1 MADNTRGIGGLY
13 SSGYGPYQTPTN
25 ARFIRRPATNF
36 MTGQTVQNP
45 AIDIFDVTMNPD
57 QFFGGSGTNTFNQTF
72 QGSVSRPGLGSGNP
86 NLGDPTF
93 GDGSGNDGG
102 AGGPIVGGG
111 NNSGGNNGGGNN
123 GGGNNNGGVIKGG
136 GVIGGG
142 GDVDLSLP
150 KGPGSSDQLK
160 TIILSAGATA
170 LATKLFDGGLADA
183 ATGIKNL
190 LTDDRGYDKEA
201 FEEELTNQVIN
212 ANQIGLQ
219 DNFTNKLTGV
229 IDSSA
234 KGSVAGG
241 LIEEKFQEEDLYDN
255 LDPDSNTNE
264 VIGRYGPSRTI
275 DSIFDART
283 ASMLDLAEGGLGPN
297 KIEKVT
303 VEEVDNYNQTGD
315 DLLQDT
321 AAEEREAIADDM
333 KTKGFTDQEISDF
346 LAKGIIDGTLGNY
359 FTNLNQN
366 MQIPKVTVEEVIT
379 DPDGSVVSETDTN
392 TNANTDNESIRISN
406 EEDIFSPDRFDL
418 SGSLTD
424 KFIQTAL
431 PTTSQTLGGFAG
443 NADKIGNVIV
453 SDVIDGSLASS
464 GADVG
469 TNLSQ
474 FYDDPGMTS
483 AETLVSSL
491 GDSSTYALNEAGNYI
506 SSTGNVI
513 SPAQYNDLVGA
524 EDVIDTFDEGG
535 GIFNKFGTFMNTPI
549 ESIGNVAPAQ
559 ILGGISGALSLAD
572 FIDDPSFSSGL
583 GTLAGA
589 GAAFFPG
596 AAANPYLAGAAVVAG
611 LLEAQQEPSNETG
624 IANLDLGSGEVIS
637 YGMGGDKQNDQN
649 VETAD
654 TIATAMTPIANDIAE
669 TYGVTFEGDIEVGLG
684 NRDDMYVS
692 IGNQEEDS
700 TYMDRLTY
708 NPDEG
713 DLNLMSGV
721 EGQVLTYRYEP
732 QSGEKI
738 VEDLTKNLTLAAQ
751 KAVANGETVVN
762 LNNAVGAAPS
772 GEALEQRY
780 ADLGLEDYAIDALTR
795 SARGMGGSNGI
806 LPQLAVSYDDRQYL
820 TADEEMALIEMG
832 LLNPEDA
839 AFVQENTQYVD
850 SSDPDFVGPLPV

>member
-13 SSGYGPYQTPTN
+13 SSGYGPYQTSTN

-57 QFFGGSGTNTFNQTF
+57 QFFGGSGTGTFNQTF

-102 AGGPIVGGG
+102 AGGGNNGGG
-111 NNSGGNNGGGNN
+111 NNTGGNNGGGNN
-123 GGGNNNGGVIKGG
+123 GGGNNGGGNDGGVIVGPG
-136 GVIGGG
+136 IGGG
-142 GDVDLSLP
+142 GDVDLELP
-150 KGPGSSDQLK
+150 DNTPSTSDQLK
-160 TIILSAGATA
+160 NIILSGVVGLGITEGYNA
-170 LATKLFDGGLADA
+170 L
-183 ATGIKNL
+183 TGKETIIDRIK
-190 LTDDRGYDKEA
+190 DRKIRND
-201 FEEELTNQVIN
+201 NQDIID
-212 ANQIGLQ
+212 ANQIDLKNQ
-219 DNFTNKLTGV
+219 FDDTIADA
-229 IDSSA
+229 IDS
-234 KGSVAGG
+234 GGNRFEEG
-241 LIEEKFQEEDLYDN
+241 LIEDNIETKFEEDLYDN
-255 LDPDSNTNE
+255 LDPDEGLVTDANGD
-264 VIGRYGPSRTI
+264 VIGASDFSNLDGVIRGGAIGSDRFEEGDPDTI
-275 DSIFDART
+275 KKMQELRDAGFDATYAFDILDSLASGSLSLADYNSLVGIDGSAIET
-283 ASMLDLAEGGLGPN
+283 A
-297 KIEKVT
+297 
-303 VEEVDNYNQTGD
+303 GD
-315 DLLQDT
+315 
-321 AAEEREAIADDM
+321 AAGTTFTKKLYGTDADAIAEYDYNVAKD
-333 KTKGFTDQEISDF
+333 EF
-346 LAKGIIDGTLGNY
+346 LDGEKEL
-359 FTNLNQN
+359 F
-366 MQIPKVTVEEVIT
+366 E
-379 DPDGSVVSETDTN
+379 DGSRPLSSD
-392 TNANTDNESIRISN
+392 D
-406 EEDIFSPDRFDL
+406 DIFSTNRGVF
-418 SGSLTD
+418 GTD
-424 KFIQTAL
+424 KF
-431 PTTSQTLGGFAG
+431 
-443 NADKIGNVIV
+443 NVF
-453 SDVIDGSLASS
+453 DVASS
-464 GADVG
+464 GANLGSFASSAGGSDILGSATKLVDENALSSAFSGVKSG
-469 TNLSQ
+469 TELID
-474 FYDDPGMTS
+474 FAS
-483 AETLVSSL
+483 AL
-491 GDSSTYALNEAGNYI
+491 D
-506 SSTGNVI
+506 
-513 SPAQYNDLVGA
+513 GA
-524 EDVIDTFDEGG
+524 ENVLSGFQTSSIGLLGPDKHAYSYDLGRHVTEAEFIEMGGQQAQNIIASDLPAEELLTDGG
-535 GIFNKFGTFMNTPI
+535 GNIFNKFGTFMGNK
-549 ESIGNVAPAQ
+549 EALGIGVSPGQ
-559 ILGGISGALSLAD
+559 VLGGISAITNLAD

-700 TYMDRLTY
+700 SYMDRLTY

-762 LNNAVGAAPS
+762 LSNAVGAAPS

-795 SARGMGGSNGI
+795 SAKGMGGSNGI

-850 SSDPDFVGPLPV
+850 SSDPNFVGPLPV

>member
-57 QFFGGSGTNTFNQTF
+57 QFFGGSGTGTFNQTF

-102 AGGPIVGGG
+102 AGGGNNGGG
-111 NNSGGNNGGGNN
+111 NNTGGNNGGGNN
-123 GGGNNNGGVIKGG
+123 GGGNNGGGDNGG
-136 GVIGGG
+136 GVIVGPGPGGG

-160 TIILSAGATA
+160 NIILSAGATA
-170 LATKLFDGGLADA
+170 LATKLFDGGLANA

-190 LTDDRGYDKEA
+190 LTDDTGYDKEA

-212 ANQIGLQ
+212 ANQMGLQ

-229 IDSSA
+229 IDS
-234 KGSVAGG
+234 KIDPI
-241 LIEEKFQEEDLYDN
+241 IENNIETKFEEDLYDN
-255 LDPDSNTNE
+255 LDADSN
-264 VIGRYGPSRTI
+264 VIGTDAI

-303 VEEVDNYNQTGD
+303 VEKVDNYNQTGD

-366 MQIPKVTVEEVIT
+366 MQIPKVTVEKVIT

-392 TNANTDNESIRISN
+392 VNTDNESIRISS
-406 EEDIFSPDRFDL
+406 EDDIFSPDKFDF
-418 SGSLTD
+418 SGGLTD

-431 PTTSQTLGGFAG
+431 PSTSQTLGGFAG
-443 NADKIGNVIV
+443 NADKIGNVFV
-453 SDVIDGSLASS
+453 DEVIDGGLTNASS
-464 GADVG
+464 GSNFRTLKDAGVTGKEAAAVSLTD
-469 TNLSQ
+469 TL
-474 FYDDPGMTS
+474 GMS
-483 AETLVSSL
+483 EMYKL
-491 GDSSTYALNEAGNYI
+491 DSVGNYVN
-506 SSTGNVI
+506 SAGKLI
-513 SPAQYNDLVGA
+513 SPEEYDSLVKAENYLDNVDAQ
-524 EDVIDTFDEGG
+524 G

-611 LLEAQQEPSNETG
+611 LLEGQQEPSNETG

-762 LNNAVGAAPS
+762 LSNAVGAAPS
-772 GEALEQRY
+772 GEALEQKFSN
-780 ADLGLEDYAIDALTR
+780 LGIEDYAIEALTG
-795 SARGMGGSNGI
+795 SAKGYGGSNGI

-832 LLNPEDA
+832 LLNPENA

>member
-13 SSGYGPYQTPTN
+13 SSGYGPYQTATD

-36 MTGQTVQNP
+36 MTGQRVQNP

-57 QFFGGSGTNTFNQTF
+57 QFFGGSGTGTFNQTF

-93 GDGSGNDGG
+93 GGGSGSDGG
-102 AGGPIVGGG
+102 AGGPIGG
-111 NNSGGNNGGGNN
+111 GGNNGGGNN
-123 GGGNNNGGVIKGG
+123 GGGNNGGGVIGG
-136 GVIGGG
+136 GGGIGGG

-150 KGPGSSDQLK
+150 KGPGTSDQLK
-160 TIILSAGATA
+160 NIILGVGATA
-170 LATKLFDGGLADA
+170 LAKKLFDGSA

-190 LTDDRGYDKEA
+190 LTDDRGYDKGA
-201 FEEELTNQVIN
+201 FEEQLTNQAIN
-212 ANQIGLQ
+212 ANQIDLQ
-219 DNFTNKLTGV
+219 NQFNDTLTGV
-229 IDSSA
+229 IDS
-234 KGSVAGG
+234 KVDPI
-241 LIEEKFQEEDLYDN
+241 IEDNIETKFEEDLYDN
-255 LDPDSNTNE
+255 LNPDDS
-264 VIGRYGPSRTI
+264 VIGTDAI
-275 DSIFDART
+275 DSLFDART
-283 ASMLDLAEGGLGPN
+283 ASMLNLAEGGLGPN
-297 KIEKVT
+297 KIPKVT

-321 AAEEREAIADDM
+321 AAEERKAIAEDL

-366 MQIPKVTVEEVIT
+366 MQIPKVTVEEVLT
-379 DPDGSVVSETDTN
+379 NPDGSVVSETDTN
-392 TNANTDNESIRISN
+392 VNTDNESIRISS
-406 EEDIFSPDRFDL
+406 EDDIFSPDKFDF
-418 SGSLTD
+418 SGGLTD

-431 PTTSQTLGGFAG
+431 PSTSQTLGGFAG
-443 NADKIGNVIV
+443 NADKIGNVFV
-453 SDVIDGSLASS
+453 DEVIPGSLNTTE
-464 GADVG
+464 GG
-469 TNLSQ
+469 TGIYYN
-474 FYDDPGMTS
+474 DPGMTS
-483 AETLVSSL
+483 AEKLVSSL
-491 GDSSTYALNEAGNYI
+491 GDSSTYALNEAGNYVG
-506 SSTGNVI
+506 STGNVI
-513 SPAQYNDLVGA
+513 SPTEYNDLVKA

-535 GIFNKFGTFMNTPI
+535 GIFNRFGEFMNNPI
-549 ESIGNVAPAQ
+549 DGLGVAPAQ
-559 ILGGISGALSLAD
+559 ILGGISGALNLAD

-596 AAANPYLAGAAVVAG
+596 AAANPYLAAGALVAG
-611 LLEAQQEPSNETG
+611 LLEGQQEPSNETG
-624 IANLDLGSGEVIS
+624 IANLDLGSNEVIS

-649 VETAD
+649 VETAN

-669 TYGVTFEGDIEVGLG
+669 TYGVTFEGDIEVGIG

-692 IGNQEEDS
+692 IGNQEEES

-713 DLNLMSGV
+713 DLNLMRGT
-721 EGQVLTYRYEP
+721 EGEVLTYRYEP

-751 KAVANGETVVN
+751 KAVANGETVVD
-762 LNNAVGAAPS
+762 LTNAVGAAPS

-795 SARGMGGSNGI
+795 SAKGMGSSGGI
-806 LPQLAVSYDDRQYL
+806 LPQLAISYDDRQYL

-839 AFVQENTQYVD
+839 AFVQT
-850 SSDPDFVGPLPV
+850 

>member
-13 SSGYGPYQTPTN
+13 SSGYGPYQTATD

-36 MTGQTVQNP
+36 MTGQRVQNP

-57 QFFGGSGTNTFNQTF
+57 QFLGGSGTGTFNQTF

-93 GDGSGNDGG
+93 GGGSGSDGG
-102 AGGPIVGGG
+102 AGGPIGG
-111 NNSGGNNGGGNN
+111 GGNNGGGNN
-123 GGGNNNGGVIKGG
+123 GGGNNGGGVIGG
-136 GVIGGG
+136 GGGIGGG

-150 KGPGSSDQLK
+150 KGPSTSDQLK
-160 TIILSAGATA
+160 NIILGAGVGLAVDQGIAALTGGETIIDRIKDRKTTKNTQEQIDANQKILDEQFSNTTTA
-170 LATKLFDGGLADA
+170 LADDAGSFIEDNIETKF
-183 ATGIKNL
+183 
-190 LTDDRGYDKEA
+190 
-201 FEEELTNQVIN
+201 
-212 ANQIGLQ
+212 
-219 DNFTNKLTGV
+219 
-229 IDSSA
+229 
-234 KGSVAGG
+234 
-241 LIEEKFQEEDLYDN
+241 EEDLYDN
-255 LDPDSNTNE
+255 LNPDDS
-264 VIGRYGPSRTI
+264 VIGTDAI
-275 DSIFDART
+275 DSLFDART
-283 ASMLDLAEGGLGPN
+283 ASMLNLAEGGLGPN
-297 KIEKVT
+297 KIPKVT

-321 AAEEREAIADDM
+321 AAEERKAIAEDL

-366 MQIPKVTVEEVIT
+366 MQIPKVTVEEVLT
-379 DPDGSVVSETDTN
+379 NPDGSVVSETDTN
-392 TNANTDNESIRISN
+392 VNTDNESIRISS
-406 EEDIFSPDRFDL
+406 EDDIFSPDKFDF
-418 SGSLTD
+418 SGGLTD

-431 PTTSQTLGGFAG
+431 PSTSQTLGGFAG
-443 NADKIGNVIV
+443 NADKIGNVFV
-453 SDVIDGSLASS
+453 DEVIPGSLNTTE
-464 GADVG
+464 GG
-469 TNLSQ
+469 TGIYYN
-474 FYDDPGMTS
+474 DPGMTS
-483 AETLVSSL
+483 AEKLVSSL
-491 GDSSTYALNEAGNYI
+491 GDSSTYALNEAGNYVG
-506 SSTGNVI
+506 STGNVI
-513 SPAQYNDLVGA
+513 SPTEYNDLVKA

-535 GIFNKFGTFMNTPI
+535 GIFNRFGEFMNNPI
-549 ESIGNVAPAQ
+549 DGLGVAPAQ
-559 ILGGISGALSLAD
+559 ILGGISGALNLAD

-596 AAANPYLAGAAVVAG
+596 AAANPYLAAGALVAG
-611 LLEAQQEPSNETG
+611 LLEGQQEPSNETG
-624 IANLDLGSGEVIS
+624 IANLDLGSNEVIS

-649 VETAD
+649 VETAN

-669 TYGVTFEGDIEVGLG
+669 TYGVTFEGDIEVGIG

-692 IGNQEEDS
+692 IGNQEEES

-713 DLNLMSGV
+713 DLNLMRGT
-721 EGQVLTYRYEP
+721 EGEVLTYRYEP

-751 KAVANGETVVN
+751 KAVANGETVVD
-762 LNNAVGAAPS
+762 LTNAVGAAPS

-795 SARGMGGSNGI
+795 SAKGMGGSGGI
-806 LPQLAVSYDDRQYL
+806 LPQLAISYDDRQYL

-839 AFVQENTQYVD
+839 AFIQV
-850 SSDPDFVGPLPV
+850 

>member
-57 QFFGGSGTNTFNQTF
+57 QFFGGSGTGTFNQTF
-72 QGSVSRPGLGSGNP
+72 QGSVARPGLGSGNP

-93 GDGSGNDGG
+93 GGGSGSDGG
-102 AGGPIVGGG
+102 AGGGNNGGG
-111 NNSGGNNGGGNN
+111 NNTGGNNGGGNN
-123 GGGNNNGGVIKGG
+123 GGGDNGG
-136 GVIGGG
+136 GVIVGPGPGGG
-142 GDVDLSLP
+142 GDVDLELP
-150 KGPGSSDQLK
+150 DNTPSSSDQLK
-160 TIILSAGATA
+160 NIILSGVVGLGITEGYNA
-170 LATKLFDGGLADA
+170 L
-183 ATGIKNL
+183 TGKETILDRIK
-190 LTDDRGYDKEA
+190 DRKIRND
-201 FEEELTNQVIN
+201 NQDIID
-212 ANQIGLQ
+212 ANQIDLQ
-219 DNFTNKLTGV
+219 NQFNDTLTDA
-229 IDSSA
+229 IDS
-234 KGSVAGG
+234 GGNRFEEG
-241 LIEEKFQEEDLYDN
+241 LIEDNIETKFEEDLYDN
-255 LDPDSNTNE
+255 LDPDEGLVTDANGD
-264 VIGRYGPSRTI
+264 VIGASDFTDLDNLIGGGNVFTDGTNRVTVDEDVAGSDKVEKLQKLRDAGFNATDALDII
-275 DSIFDART
+275 DS
-283 ASMLDLAEGGLGPN
+283 LALGSISLQEYEALVGGGTG
-297 KIEKVT
+297 KVT
-303 VEEVDNYNQTGD
+303 VIENPTSEELMTR
-315 DLLQDT
+315 T
-321 AAEEREAIADDM
+321 S
-333 KTKGFTDQEISDF
+333 SD
-346 LAKGIIDGTLGNY
+346 
-359 FTNLNQN
+359 
-366 MQIPKVTVEEVIT
+366 
-379 DPDGSVVSETDTN
+379 
-392 TNANTDNESIRISN
+392 
-406 EEDIFSPDRFDL
+406 DIFTTDDNLVLDETSGQYGTINSAGNFVPTVLAGASGLANAASTGTDLL
-418 SGSLTD
+418 SGSTRL
-424 KFIQTAL
+424 I
-431 PTTSQTLGGFAG
+431 
-443 NADKIGNVIV
+443 
-453 SDVIDGSLASS
+453 SDS
-464 GADVG
+464 G
-469 TNLSQ
+469 
-474 FYDDPGMTS
+474 
-483 AETLVSSL
+483 
-491 GDSSTYALNEAGNYI
+491 I
-506 SSTGNVI
+506 SSTFAGSSGVPLGNQPGATIIDFGSAMDNAEYVLSGFQTSSI
-513 SPAQYNDLVGA
+513 GLLGPDKHAYSYDLGRHVTEAEFIEMGGQQAQNIIASDLPAEELVTDGS
-524 EDVIDTFDEGG
+524 GN
-535 GIFNKFGTFMNTPI
+535 IFNKLGEFMGNKDALG
-549 ESIGNVAPAQ
+549 IGVSPGQ
-559 ILGGISGALSLAD
+559 VVSGISGVMNLAD

-589 GAAFFPG
+589 GGLFFPG

-611 LLEAQQEPSNETG
+611 LLEGQQEPSNETG

-762 LNNAVGAAPS
+762 LSNAVGAAPS
-772 GEALEQRY
+772 GEALEQKFSN
-780 ADLGLEDYAIDALTR
+780 LGIEDYAIEALTG
-795 SARGMGGSNGI
+795 SAKGYGGSNGI